1 MFYKVYFIKI
11 AAKTI
16 AIRPMLNR
24 SIFSL
29 FFCFLFSLNT
39 YAQKYQ
45 AAGNSPVSGSTA
57 VSSALNEGSA
67 GSDASAN
74 VFTLTDCLKFAL
86 RNQPAIN
93 QALIDE
99 AIARKN
105 NAIAFSGWLPQV
117 TGAANLQHYF
127 ELPVAYSTLN
137 GVLTPFVSGVYDY
150 ATPSVT
156 ANETLFSPDVLLAVR
171 AAKLNVLESHQNTAG
186 TKIELV
192 SDVTKTFYDLLL
204 SLEQINVFK
213 EDTARLKKNLSDTYN
228 QYLSGVVD
236 KVDYKQATITLN
248 NSLSQLKSASEAV
261 QAKYA
266 ALKQLMGFPSEKTFA
281 VHFDTTQMMQEI
293 YIDTLAPLQFEKR
306 IEYQQLQTAKRI
318 ARETTMYYQLS
329 FLPSLSAVYNYN
341 EEYQS
346 DRFTDLFTH
355 AYPYSFIGLQLNIP
369 LFTGFKR
376 IENIRKAQL
385 QEQRIDWDEVN
396 LKLAIYTQYKQ
407 AISSYKSNLFYL
419 HAQGENVSM
428 AHEVYDIVKLQ
439 YREGIKPYLDVIVA
453 ESDLRTSEISYLNA
467 LFQLLESK
475 IDLEKAMGDIPTDI

>member
-1 MFYKVYFIKI
+1 
-11 AAKTI
+11 
-16 AIRPMLNR
+16 MLNR
-24 SIFSL
+24 SIFSFL
-29 FFCFLFSLNT
+29 FLFLFSLGS
-39 YAQKYQ
+39 YAQPYN
-45 AAGNSPVSGSTA
+45 AARNSPAGNDNNTIGS
-57 VSSALNEGSA
+57 SLREGDSTTT
-67 GSDASAN
+67 

-86 RNQPAIN
+86 KNQPALN
-93 QALIDE
+93 QSLIDE

-117 TGAANLQHYF
+117 SGAANLQHYF

-150 ATPSVT
+150 STPSVT
-156 ANETLFSPDVLLAVR
+156 ASQTLFSTDVLLAVR
-171 AAKLNVLESHQNTAG
+171 AAKLNILQARQNTAG

-192 SDVTKTFYDLLL
+192 SDVTKMFYDLLL
-204 SLEQINVFK
+204 SLEQIRVFK
-213 EDTARLKKNLSDTYN
+213 DDTARLKKNQSDTYH
-228 QYLSGVVD
+228 QYVSGVVD

-248 NSLSQLKSASEAV
+248 NSLSQLKTASEAV

-266 ALKQLMGFPSEKTFA
+266 ALKQLMGYPSEKTFN

-293 YIDTLAPLQFEKR
+293 YMDTLASLQFEKR

-318 ARETTMYYQLS
+318 QRETTMYYQLS
-329 FLPSLSAVYNYN
+329 ILPSLSATYNYN
-341 EEYQS
+341 YEFES
-346 DRFTDLFTH
+346 DKFTDLYTH
-355 AYPYSFIGLQLNIP
+355 AYPYSFIGLQLNVP

-407 AISSYKSNLFYL
+407 AMSNYKSNLYYL
-419 HAQGENVSM
+419 YAQGENVTM
-428 AHEVYDIVKLQ
+428 AREVYDIVKLQ

-453 ESDLRTSEISYLNA
+453 ESDLQTAEISYLNA

-475 IDLEKAMGDIPTDI
+475 IDVEKAMGDIPTDI